1 MNPQIPKKFQDRY
14 IPLVDDPE
22 AFLSSLLSQPPKSFR
37 VNALKSSAPEVKSR
51 LESYGFSL
59 KQMSWYPEAFISD
72 NPAVGGTLEH
82 FLGHIYMQ
90 ELTSMLPPLALR
102 AELERGKA
110 SPTSNGNLT
119 VLDACAAPGSK
130 TTQLA
135 ALMHNRGTIIANDLS
150 YERIRALRFNLE
162 KTGVLNTIITN
173 HDLRFLPQD
182 FPANFDAILLDAP
195 CSSEGMIRKNP
206 AILVRWSES
215 DIMSRAGL
223 QKRLLLKAW
232 ELLSPGGALVY
243 STCTFAPEENEGVLD
258 FLLSNSDAKV
268 QSMKIP
274 GLRTSH
280 GIPEW
285 RGRTFSHDVKKF
297 LRVWPHHNDT
307 EGFFLAKVSKP

>member
-1 MNPQIPKKFQDRY
+1 MNPPIPRKFQDRY
-14 IPLVDDPE
+14 APLVDDPE
-22 AFLSSLLSQPPKSFR
+22 AFLSSLMSQPPKSFR
-37 VNALKSSAPEVKSR
+37 ANTLKSSASQVKAR
-51 LESYGFSL
+51 MESYGFSVTR
-59 KQMSWYPEAFISD
+59 MHWYPDAFVSD

-82 FLGHIYMQ
+82 FLGYIYMQ
-90 ELTSMLPPLALR
+90 ELTSMLPPLALKK
-102 AELERGKA
+102 ELQ
-110 SPTSNGNLT
+110 SPRL

-130 TTQLA
+130 ATQLA
-135 ALMHNRGTIIANDLS
+135 ALMQNRGTIIANDLS

-206 AILVRWSES
+206 AILARWSES

-223 QKRLLLKAW
+223 QKKLLLKAYS
-232 ELLSPGGALVY
+232 LLAPGGSMVY

-258 FLLSNSDAKV
+258 FLLSNSDAKIQAV
-268 QSMKIP
+268 RIP
-274 GLRTSH
+274 GLRTSA

-285 RGRTFSHDVKKF
+285 KGRTFSQGVKKS